1 MWWNHRECMLRPGW
15 SGDGCGRMERHL
27 GYKEGEPGE
36 GGEKLRK
43 QQAQNQENKR
53 ALWHVQGAIH
63 RGSLEWR
70 RR

>member
-1 MWWNHRECMLRPGW
+1 MWWNHREWMCSPGW
-15 SGDGCGRMERHL
+15 SGDGCGRMEGHL
-27 GYKEGEPGE
+27 GHKEGEPGE

-43 QQAQNQENKR
+43 KQVQSQENKR
-53 ALWHVQGAIH
+53 VIWHVQGAIN